1 MGIALNNT
9 CRHGQDKDDCYV
21 CELLRELATL
31 RAHLTLAIDFAKRAG
46 HLPGC
51 EAIKSSVCRCCKGR
65 GKYLYDTWSGEAWVP
80 CPDCAGGKL
89 PPQPGKCGCG
99 HDEIVEAHEL

>member
-31 RAHLTLAIDFAKRAG
+31 RAQLADAIAFVRKAG

-51 EAIKSSVCRCCKGR
+51 EADRCAVCGMSELPRGVPLPKDLKGHS
-65 GKYLYDTWSGEAWVP
+65 YTHDF
-80 CPDCAGGKL
+80 
-89 PPQPGKCGCG
+89 QPGPCSCG
-99 HDEIVEAHEL
+99 HDELVGV